1 MASPNKEKI
10 LVEMRNYH
18 TTPFADKLSSEAA
31 NMLRVKFAVL
41 EDEIIAMLLGLING
55 KVEYNDYSPELTK
68 FEKEVKALA
77 GKDATQKKEKE
88 LFTQKIK
95 QLLEISQLA
104 ADAKFTLRPL
114 RYRKAVR

>member
-31 NMLRVKFAVL
+31 NMLRVKFAAL

-55 KVEYNDYSPELTK
+55 KVEFADFSTQLK
-68 FEKEVKALA
+68 AFEKEIKALVA
-77 GKDATQKKEKE
+77 KDVKQKKEKE
-88 LFTQKIK
+88 LFIQKIQ
-95 QLLEISQLA
+95 QLVEISKLA
-104 ADAKFTLRPL
+104 SDAKFTLRPL